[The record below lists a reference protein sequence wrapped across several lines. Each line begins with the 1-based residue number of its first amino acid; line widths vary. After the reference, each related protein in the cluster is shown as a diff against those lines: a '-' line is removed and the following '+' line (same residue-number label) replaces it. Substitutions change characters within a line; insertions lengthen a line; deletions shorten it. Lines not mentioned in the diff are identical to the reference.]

1 MSSTVREQLNGL
13 LAVAAVVS
21 SAAVVVVGLGVSVS
35 TLAEKGE
42 LVV

>member
-1 MSSTVREQLNGL
+1 MFSTVREHLNGL

-21 SAAVVVVGLGVSVS
+21 SAAVVVVGLRVSVS

-42 LVV
+42 SVV

>member
-1 MSSTVREQLNGL
+1 MFSTVREQLNGL

-21 SAAVVVVGLGVSVS
+21 SAAVVVGLGVSVS